1 MPVSLPEELEHRVQT
16 EVAFGDFRTSDQ
28 LVVEAVREFLQRR
41 ESLRRRKVLDELTD
55 AVDAAGLYY
64 KVYVPPDV
72 DD

>member
-1 MPVSLPEELEHRVQT
+1 MAVILPEELEHRVET
-16 EVAFGDFRTSDQ
+16 EMAFGDFPNSDQ
-28 LVVEAVREFLQRR
+28 LVVAAVREFLQKR
-41 ESLRRRKVLDELTD
+41 ESLRRRKSLDELSD